1 LKTNIVVWVCILE
14 LSAGETLAEE
24 YGIVGRNDPAG
35 RLAGIVLH
43 PTSLVGAYG
52 TGDLGRA
59 CYSFI
64 DWLASAGMKV
74 WQVLPLVPPDED
86 YFCPYS
92 GQDALCGNPLL
103 ISLEALVEKGLLE
116 KGVVLG

>member
-1 LKTNIVVWVCILE
+1 
-14 LSAGETLAEE
+14 
-24 YGIVGRNDPAG
+24 VGRNDPAG

-52 TGDLGRA
+52 TGDLGLA
-59 CYSFI
+59 CFSFI
-64 DWLASAGMKV
+64 DWLASAGMKA

-86 YFCPYS
+86 YFSPYS